1 MNIYCRNCQAF
12 VDGRELPSGPI
23 KCTEGNVIY
32 PGTRACEKYNRIK
45 RRRNNAPAHRL
56 STKRVRR
63 RYRE

>member
-23 KCTEGNVIY
+23 KCTEGNTIY

-45 RRRNNAPAHRL
+45 RRRNASTYRL
-56 STKRVRR
+56 PTKRIR
-63 RYRE
+63 RYHRE